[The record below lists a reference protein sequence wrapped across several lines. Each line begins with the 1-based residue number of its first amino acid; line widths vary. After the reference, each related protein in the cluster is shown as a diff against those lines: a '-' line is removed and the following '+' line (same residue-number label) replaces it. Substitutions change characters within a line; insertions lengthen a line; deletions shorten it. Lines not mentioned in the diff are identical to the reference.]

1 MKDLPSDM
9 VMLIAT
15 YLKPKPKLSLDEEYN
30 ECFQK
35 LKKEMIDVVDKFIE
49 VRPNMTYTLQDEK
62 LKIEVRENY
71 TVGNYD
77 ILLLKFMECI
87 NTINIYEIF
96 NNNIHLLNM
105 LYEGRPDLSDGI
117 DVNGGTLYLLENIYA
132 LYEGIYDIE
141 FDYSLVL
148 NQQ

>member
-1 MKDLPSDM
+1 
-9 VMLIAT
+9 
-15 YLKPKPKLSLDEEYN
+15 
-30 ECFQK
+30 
-35 LKKEMIDVVDKFIE
+35 
-49 VRPNMTYTLQDEK
+49 